1 MSTDNKVLSQEEID
15 AMLSGGSSDGD
26 DSSDETEPA
35 APDVAEAPVAAA
47 KPATPAVAPAPAPSA
62 PPPLPAAAVPALP
75 DETREMLNRVS
86 ERLDTLGAAME
97 RIAQL
102 ERGLTE
108 TNSAMRLL
116 HQDMQTMAGQG
127 QLVSSRV
134 EGILSN
140 LKATLGYRA
149 KNIYVCASCQTKG
162 DVAAQVK
169 CTHCGKENWWG
180 WWPSKR

>member
-15 AMLSGGSSDGD
+15 AMLSGGSSDEG
-26 DSSDETEPA
+26 DSSDEAEPA
-35 APDVAEAPVAAA
+35 APPAAA
-47 KPATPAVAPAPAPSA
+47 AEPAAPAAPPAAAPAPAPAA
-62 PPPLPAAAVPALP
+62 PPPQPVAAAPALS
-75 DETREMLNRVS
+75 DENREMLGRMS
-86 ERLDTLGAAME
+86 ERLETLGAAME

-108 TNSAMRLL
+108 TNAAVRLM
-116 HQDMQTMAGQG
+116 HQDMQTMAGQV

-149 KNIYVCASCQTKG
+149 QSTYVCASCQSKG
-162 DVAAQVK
+162 EVAAQVK
-169 CTHCGKENWWG
+169 CTHCGKTNWWG
-180 WWPSKR
+180 WWPSKS

>member
-15 AMLSGGSSDGD
+15 AMLSEGSSDGG
-26 DSSDETEPA
+26 DSSDDSEPA
-35 APDVAEAPVAAA
+35 AESAAQ
-47 KPATPAVAPAPAPSA
+47 
-62 PPPLPAAAVPALP
+62 PAAAVAVAAEPAVPAATPAAVPAPTPAAPALP
-75 DETREMLNRVS
+75 DETREMLSRMS
-86 ERLDTLGAAME
+86 ERLETLGAAME

-108 TNSAMRLL
+108 TNSAVRLM
-116 HQDMQTMAGQG
+116 HHDMQMMAGQV

-149 KNIYVCASCQTKG
+149 QSSYVCASCRTTG
-162 DVAAQVK
+162 EVAAQVK

-180 WWPSKR
+180 WWPSK